1 MKGGGGGGGG
11 GGERD
16 THTLSTEPEATTRPS
31 SLTAR
36 AYMDCMTIKRPAT
49 RQGELHCRQWRA
61 FKQRFNVAQLTSG
74 CLLSQFLV
82 ILHSAPKSHRTIW
95 LSRPAATTGEQRG
108 SSAPGAARDPAFA
121 HGSVSLSKKC
131 SCFVAA
137 GVCTCCKKI
146 LRLVSVAHR
155 LDIVRVLRESWWSAD
170 VPSACTSDTRHT
182 RAHTH
187 TSRLLSL
194 PYLAE

>member
-1 MKGGGGGGGG
+1 M
-11 GGERD
+11 
-16 THTLSTEPEATTRPS
+16 TSHTLSTEPEATTRPS

-36 AYMDCMTIKRPAT
+36 AYMDWTAERPAT
-49 RQGELHCRQWRA
+49 RQGELQCRQWGC

-82 ILHSAPKSHRTIW
+82 ILHSASKSHRTIW

-121 HGSVSLSKKC
+121 HGSVSLSKEC
-131 SCFVAA
+131 SRLVAA

-146 LRLVSVAHR
+146 LRLASVAHR
-155 LDIVRVLRESWWSAD
+155 LDIVRVLRESWWSA
-170 VPSACTSDTRHT
+170 VLRENVSMYIKHQAHTYTHTHEPSAI
-182 RAHTH
+182 AAI
-187 TSRLLSL
+187 
-194 PYLAE
+194 PG